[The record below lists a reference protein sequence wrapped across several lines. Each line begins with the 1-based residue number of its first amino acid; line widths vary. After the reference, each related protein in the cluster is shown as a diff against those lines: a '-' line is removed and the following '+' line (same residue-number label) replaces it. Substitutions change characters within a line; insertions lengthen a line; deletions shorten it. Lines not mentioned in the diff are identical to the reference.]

1 MIISWLF
8 PTKSVG
14 ENMITFN
21 SALSYSPV
29 YQAGD
34 LSDAGERVW
43 DMVRESETEHRHPSS
58 DDIRWLSHG
67 NLF

>member
-1 MIISWLF
+1 
-8 PTKSVG
+8 
-14 ENMITFN
+14 MITFN
-21 SALSYSPV
+21 SALSFSPV